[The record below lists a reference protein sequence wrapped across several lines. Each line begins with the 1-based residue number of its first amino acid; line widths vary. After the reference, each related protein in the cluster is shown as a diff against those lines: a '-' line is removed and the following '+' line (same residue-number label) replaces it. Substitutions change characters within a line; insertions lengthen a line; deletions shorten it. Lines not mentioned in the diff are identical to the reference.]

1 MKVKR
6 TTFGEAVVHLDK
18 SETRRL
24 IEAADIIAGIFG
36 VVPQSERPWVN
47 AVPQTVFAI
56 AERFGGQH
64 LTEDGNLKEQK
75 RRKVDPIDL
84 GPDPPRDL
92 TDEALPKPKTREEFA
107 NVHGGNPDTPITGLS

>member
-36 VVPQSERPWVN
+36 VIPESDRPWVS
-47 AVPQTVFAI
+47 AVPETVFAI

-75 RRKVDPIDL
+75 RRKADPIDL

-92 TDEALPKPKTREEFA
+92 TDEALPKKPE
-107 NVHGGNPDTPITGLS
+107 PDEPITGLS